1 MEQSPWDPEGV
12 EVGLDPAGRL
22 VDAAWQGLLA
32 RVDPRAL
39 YKRMLAARH
48 LDEHLARV
56 APPMW
61 APASGEEAVSVAVA
75 LLAADDEWIYPG
87 LRDLAIAAIRGMDL
101 AELAKQALGAAY
113 NGRPGAISATELA
126 VAHVPEALGV
136 HLGMAVGHAQ
146 AHKLDGCGR
155 AVVALFG
162 EGLTTTGSF
171 HEAIAAA
178 VVGDLPVVFV
188 CKSQLWP
195 EGAPAEAGLLG
206 DSVTERLRAC
216 GLWAR
221 RCDGADVIGVARSL
235 ELALQRARDGRGPSL
250 VEVVVTPLHAPQ
262 VPSHRDPLERLRR
275 YLEVTEQW
283 SPTFVAAIEAEIQ
296 GQLGRAFTLAAGD
309 LQKR

>member
-1 MEQSPWDPEGV
+1 MEQSAWDPEGV

-22 VDAAWQGLLA
+22 VDAAWRELLA

-39 YKRMLAARH
+39 YKRMLAARQ
-48 LDEHLARV
+48 LDLHVARF

-61 APASGEEAVSVAVA
+61 APAAGEEAVSVAVA
-75 LLAADDEWIYPG
+75 LLTAEDEWIYPG

-101 AELAKQALGAAY
+101 AELAKQALGSAY

-136 HLGMAVGHAQ
+136 HLGLAVGHAQ

-162 EGLTTTGSF
+162 EGLTTTGAF
-171 HEAIAAA
+171 HEAVAAA
-178 VVGDLPVVFV
+178 VVGDLPIVFV

-206 DSVTERLRAC
+206 DPVAERIRAC
-216 GLWAR
+216 GLWTR
-221 RCDGADVIGVARSL
+221 RCDGADVIGVAAAL

-262 VPSHRDPLERLRR
+262 VPSHRDPLERLRL
-275 YLEVTEQW
+275 YLEGTEQW
-283 SPTFVAAIEAEIQ
+283 SPAFVAAIEAELQ
-296 GQLGRAFTLAAGD
+296 GQLERAFNLAAGASA
-309 LQKR
+309 